1 MELNKIAQILNSVG
15 IQASAGKQT
24 MIIRDINTNIAMCEF
39 ICSESFITVKVMRL
53 DELNEFTIGI
63 NNYTT
68 FELLDLMLDV
78 VGGIA

>member
-1 MELNKIAQILNSVG
+1 MELSKIAQILNSVD

-53 DELNEFTIGI
+53 DKSNEFTIAI
-63 NNYTT
+63 NKYTT

-78 VGGIA
+78 AGGIA

>member
-1 MELNKIAQILNSVG
+1 MELSKIAQILNSVG

-53 DELNEFTIGI
+53 DTSNEFTIAI

-68 FELLDLMLDV
+68 FELLDLMMDV
-78 VGGIA
+78 AGGIA

>member
-1 MELNKIAQILNSVG
+1 MELSKIAQILNSVG

-39 ICSESFITVKVMRL
+39 ICSESFITAKVMRL
-53 DELNEFTIGI
+53 DISNEFTIAI

-78 VGGIA
+78 AGGIV

>member
-1 MELNKIAQILNSVG
+1 MELTKIAQILNSVG

-53 DELNEFTIGI
+53 DESNEFTIAI

-78 VGGIA
+78 AGGIA

>member
-1 MELNKIAQILNSVG
+1 MELTKISQILNSVG

-39 ICSESFITVKVMRL
+39 ICSEQFITVKVMRL
-53 DELNEFTIGI
+53 DVSNEFTIAI

-78 VGGIA
+78 AGGIV

>member
-1 MELNKIAQILNSVG
+1 MELTKIAQILNSVG

-53 DELNEFTIGI
+53 DGSNEFTIAI

-68 FELLDLMLDV
+68 FELLDLMMDV
-78 VGGIA
+78 AGGIA

>member
-1 MELNKIAQILNSVG
+1 MELSKIAQILNSVG

-24 MIIRDINTNIAMCEF
+24 MIIRDINTNIALCEF

-53 DELNEFTIGI
+53 DTSNEFTIAI

-68 FELLDLMLDV
+68 FELLDLMMDV
-78 VGGIA
+78 AGGIA

>member
-1 MELNKIAQILNSVG
+1 MELSKIVQILNSVG

-78 VGGIA
+78 AGGVV

>member
-1 MELNKIAQILNSVG
+1 MELSKIAQILNSVG

-53 DELNEFTIGI
+53 DETNEFTIGV

-78 VGGIA
+78 AGGIA